1 MNVDK
6 PMKMNKQGMLQLR
19 DLSLAPYIQLST
31 ELIGKSRHAGGNMF
45 RHQIDTM
52 GILIDYGYLDS
63 VLLKA
68 SVIHDVVEDVPGFDV
83 QRILDIGGD
92 AQEVLDLVYEVTRKP
107 EIKKPDYLKN
117 IIDNGS
123 EKAKILKCAD
133 RISNMISLGFV
144 TDPAFIER
152 YCDETEF
159 FIFPIALDV
168 DYNMYQE
175 LISLVITRRRYL
187 EDSGYIDKKRKEQS
201 KPTN

>member
-92 AQEVLDLVYEVTRKP
+92 AQEVLNLVYEVTRKP
-107 EIKKPDYLKN
+107 DVKKPDYLKN
-117 IIDNGS
+117 IIDN
-123 EKAKILKCAD
+123 AD
-133 RISNMISLGFV
+133 HIVSNDSYYDGEYYV
-144 TDPAFIER
+144 YDYDYEVG
-152 YCDETEF
+152 YDKNQ
-159 FIFPIALDV
+159 V
-168 DYNMYQE
+168 DQGLAE
-175 LISLVITRRRYL
+175 LC
-187 EDSGYIDKKRKEQS
+187 KRFEV
-201 KPTN
+201 